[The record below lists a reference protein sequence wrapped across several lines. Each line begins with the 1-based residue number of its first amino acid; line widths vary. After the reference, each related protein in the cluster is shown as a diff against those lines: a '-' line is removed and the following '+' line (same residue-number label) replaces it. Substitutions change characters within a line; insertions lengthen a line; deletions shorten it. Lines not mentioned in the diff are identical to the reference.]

1 MAAPKPPASFGFER
15 RNPLPVGRY
24 WYFATNSR
32 LHPTN
37 VEDFDEWLSM
47 HRASGALRVEASE
60 FDKGGG
66 LLDTDPPTSF
76 TVFRVLQP
84 NIVHW
89 DNPGLP
95 DRAPEHVTSAQDV
108 VSAPTVLE
116 PAERLEEAV
125 KKTKETL
132 LRGNE
137 TLTLLLFG
145 AAVLYLLTTNGKRHA
160 LYD

>member
-1 MAAPKPPASFGFER
+1 MATKKPPASFGFER

-32 LHPTN
+32 VHPRN
-37 VEDFDEWLSM
+37 VEEFDEWIAM
-47 HRASGALRVEASE
+47 HRSSGALRVEASE
-60 FDKGGG
+60 FDPGGG
-66 LLDTDPPTSF
+66 LLDLDPATSF

-108 VSAPTVLE
+108 VKAPTILE
-116 PAERLEEAV
+116 PAEQAAEAV
-125 KKTKETL
+125 EKARKKVEETVTRGGETL
-132 LRGNE
+132 S
-137 TLTLLLFG
+137 LLLFA
-145 AAVLYLLTTNGKRHA
+145 AAVLYLITTK
-160 LYD
+160 DD